1 MPAFNNAEAGY
12 PTASLGQSLTP
23 VSSCPTSSVSAVAT
37 QSSALMFQPVNI
49 SPKPAAKRSPML
61 WPKRNANVVPLNDPG
76 PPLVEWPAAFPV
88 TKEEFCKLHEDFG
101 KEVKLLIA
109 KWSKKGRP
117 EVAQEENL
125 IDFGWSQHN
134 WIQFQLWKNYHVNR
148 KLKAFIINILKKKHT
163 HTFKK
168 KFLSSLHNVFTD
180 HFLLS
185 IKNMSFIGLF
195 FLWRWKP
202 FATPTS
208 HLSPSVQLDLSS
220 SK

>member
-1 MPAFNNAEAGY
+1 
-12 PTASLGQSLTP
+12 
-23 VSSCPTSSVSAVAT
+23 
-37 QSSALMFQPVNI
+37 MFQPVNI

-125 IDFGWSQHN
+125 IDFG
-134 WIQFQLWKNYHVNR
+134 
-148 KLKAFIINILKKKHT
+148 
-163 HTFKK
+163 
-168 KFLSSLHNVFTD
+168 
-180 HFLLS
+180 
-185 IKNMSFIGLF
+185 
-195 FLWRWKP
+195 
-202 FATPTS
+202 
-208 HLSPSVQLDLSS
+208 
-220 SK
+220 